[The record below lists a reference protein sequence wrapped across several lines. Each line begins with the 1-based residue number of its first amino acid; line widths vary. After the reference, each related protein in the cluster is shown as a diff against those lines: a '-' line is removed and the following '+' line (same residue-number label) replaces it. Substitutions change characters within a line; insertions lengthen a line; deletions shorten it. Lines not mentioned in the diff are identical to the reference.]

1 MSTNMALYV
10 ALGCGLLAVIYG
22 FVQRSWILSQDAG
35 NARMQEIASAIQQG
49 AAAYLARQYKTI
61 AIVGVVLAILIG
73 VFLDATTAVGFVLGA
88 LLSGACGFIGMNVSV
103 KANVRTAQAATKG
116 IGPALDVA
124 FKGGAI
130 TGMLVVGLGLLGVGI
145 FFLFITGNGNL
156 TPDKSLA
163 SVLKPLLGFAF
174 GSSLISIF
182 ARLGGGIFTKG
193 ADVGADLVGKVEAGI
208 PEDDPR
214 NPAVIADNVGDNV
227 GDCAGMA
234 ADLFET
240 YAVTLIATMALG
252 ALMVAQAPMAAVVYP
267 LLLGGVSIIAS
278 IIGCSFVKASPGM
291 KNVMPALYK
300 GLAVAGVLS
309 FFAFIG
315 VTFLVMPGDALGA
328 GTHWRLVGACA
339 VGLVL
344 TAALVWITEY
354 YTGTQYAPVK
364 HIAQASTTG
373 HGTNIIAGLGVSMR
387 STAWPVLFVCAAIL
401 VSYTLAGLYGIA
413 IAATAML
420 SMAGIVVALDAYGPI
435 TDNAGGIAEMAE
447 LPKSVRDV
455 TDPLDAVGNTTK
467 AVTKGYAIGSAG
479 LAALV
484 LFADYTHSLADRG
497 MDLSFDLSDPKVI
510 VGLFIGGLI
519 PYLFGAMAMEAVGR
533 AAGSVVVEVR
543 RQFADGLIMAGKRK
557 PDYSAA
563 VDMLT
568 SAAIKEMIIPSL
580 LPVVVPVVVGLTLGA
595 AALGGLLMGTIVTGL
610 FVAISMCTGGGA
622 WDNAKK
628 YIEDGHHGGKGSE
641 THKAA
646 VTGDTV
652 GDPYKDTA
660 GPAVNPLIKII
671 NIVALL
677 IVPLLPMSGSTKVST
692 HVAPAAAA
700 PAVVAAPTVAAP
712 AVAAAPVVAAA
723 AVASAVPAVAAAA
736 SAKVSVS
743 FDTGKT
749 DLSPAAVEALKAF
762 AASAGA
768 GTKLAISGFHDTTGD
783 PAKNAELAKQRA
795 FAVRDQLKAAG
806 VSEDRIELRKPEV
819 VNAGVGEEARRVD
832 VTRL

>member
-1 MSTNMALYV
+1 MSNVTLGLYFAL
-10 ALGCGLLAVIYG
+10 ACGVLAVIYG
-22 FVQRSWILSQDAG
+22 FVMRSWILRQSAG
-35 NARMQEIASAIQQG
+35 NARMQEIAEAIQQG
-49 AAAYLARQYKTI
+49 AAAYLSRQYKTI
-61 AIVGVVLAILIG
+61 AIVGIVLTALMAL
-73 VFLDATTAVGFVLGA
+73 FLDIATAFGFVIGSV
-88 LLSGACGFIGMNVSV
+88 LSGACGFIGMNISV
-103 KANVRTAQAATKG
+103 RANVRTAQAATQG
-116 IGPALDVA
+116 MNEALNVA

-130 TGMLVVGLGLLGVGI
+130 TGMLVVGLGLLGVGL
-145 FFLFITGNGNL
+145 FFMFLVSTGSGQDL
-156 TPDKSLA
+156 SSILH
-163 SVLKPLLGFAF
+163 PLIGLAF

-240 YAVTLIATMALG
+240 YAVTLIATMVLG
-252 ALMVAQAPMAAVVYP
+252 ALMITSAPVSAVVYP
-267 LLLGGVSIIAS
+267 LVLGGVSIIAS
-278 IIGCSFVKASPGM
+278 IIGCSFVKATPGM

-300 GLAVAGVLS
+300 GLIVAGGISLV
-309 FFAFIG
+309 AFYF
-315 VTFLVMPGDALGA
+315 VTNFIMPDDALGIP
-328 GTHWRLVGACA
+328 GSQWRLFGSTI
-339 VGLVL
+339 VGLAL
-344 TAALVWITEY
+344 TAGLVWITEY
-354 YTGTQYAPVK
+354 YTGTQFKPVQ
-364 HIAQASTTG
+364 HIAQASTKG

-387 STAWPVLFVCAAIL
+387 STAYPVLFVCAAIY
-401 VSYTLAGLYGIA
+401 VAYWLAGIYGIA

-435 TDNAGGIAEMAE
+435 TDNAGGIAEMAG
-447 LPKSVRDV
+447 LPQSVRDI

-484 LFADYTHSLADRG
+484 LFADYTHALESIG
-497 MDLSFDLSDPKVI
+497 QQVSFDLSNHMVI
-510 VGLFIGGLI
+510 IGLFIGGMI

-533 AAGSVVVEVR
+533 CAGAVVEEVR
-543 RQFADGLIMAGKRK
+543 RQFRDIPGIMEGTAKPEYGK
-557 PDYSAA
+557 A

-580 LPVVVPVVVGLTLGA
+580 LPVVAPILVGLILGP

-628 YIEDGHHGGKGSE
+628 YIEEGHFGGKGSE
-641 THKAA
+641 AHKAA

-677 IVPLLPMSGSTKVST
+677 IVPLLPVVS
-692 HVAPAAAA
+692 
-700 PAVVAAPTVAAP
+700 
-712 AVAAAPVVAAA
+712 
-723 AVASAVPAVAAAA
+723 
-736 SAKVSVS
+736 
-743 FDTGKT
+743 
-749 DLSPAAVEALKAF
+749 
-762 AASAGA
+762 
-768 GTKLAISGFHDTTGD
+768 
-783 PAKNAELAKQRA
+783 R
-795 FAVRDQLKAAG
+795 
-806 VSEDRIELRKPEV
+806 
-819 VNAGVGEEARRVD
+819 
-832 VTRL
+832 